1 MPGGYHNQARMT
13 IASSGGT
20 AGTIALSGAVT
31 PFNTFA
37 NAGVVDQEILPYSIV
52 DTNAGVSE
60 KGWGLY
66 SATASS
72 LGGPN
77 LTRNA
82 FTNGGALVSISTGAQ
97 VFIDPSVADLVQIS
111 LHAQSHLGGL

>member
-20 AGTIALSGAVT
+20 ASTIALGGLVA

-37 NAGVVDQEILPYSIV
+37 TAGVIDQEVIPYSIV
-52 DTNAGVSE
+52 DTAVSE

-66 SATASS
+66 SATGSS
-72 LGGPN
+72 IAGPSM
-77 LTRNA
+77 TRNA
-82 FTNGGALVSISTGAQ
+82 FTNGGVLVSLTTAAQ
-97 VFIDPSVADLVQIS
+97 VFIDPSVADLVPLS
-111 LHAQSHLGGL
+111 LTAHANLGGI